1 LAVTNES
8 TRSGRTKRRAIWLPR
23 HVESCSCCRCARR
36 AANSFRQLSCPDM
49 ATLRKSQ
56 RSNLKQDASFVAF
69 VQTYRQTDA
78 DSLTHTHLYTYIHTR
93 TDTYTYTYP
102 HAHARTHTHTH
113 TTPHTH
119 TQAARWRPLRRT
131 SEAENEQADRQGEVV
146 RTRTHTHTHARTHTY
161 YIQHTPHTWCIASIP
176 LLVLGWMARRVRY
189 EPALLEL
196 CVVAGF
202 ACLSS

>member
-1 LAVTNES
+1 MAVTNES

-78 DSLTHTHLYTYIHTR
+78 DSLTHTHSYTYIHTHAQTHTHTHTHTHAHTHTPHHTHTHR
-93 TDTYTYTYP
+93 WLAGDLSDVP
-102 HAHARTHTHTH
+102 AKQKMSRPIDRGKLCAHAHAHARTH
-113 TTPHTH
+113 
-119 TQAARWRPLRRT
+119 
-131 SEAENEQADRQGEVV
+131 
-146 RTRTHTHTHARTHTY
+146 THTY